1 MNTYAK
7 FSTLFL
13 LLSVVVAGYFSTLV
27 NAKADRGG
35 PICTY
40 ERRQAMAAGRAG
52 NKKLADKLWLEYRN
66 CTRGR

>member
-1 MNTYAK
+1 MKTT
-7 FSTLFL
+7 TLFL
-13 LLSVVVAGYFSTLV
+13 LLAASITSFFFTLSAGV
-27 NAKADRGG
+27 ADRGG